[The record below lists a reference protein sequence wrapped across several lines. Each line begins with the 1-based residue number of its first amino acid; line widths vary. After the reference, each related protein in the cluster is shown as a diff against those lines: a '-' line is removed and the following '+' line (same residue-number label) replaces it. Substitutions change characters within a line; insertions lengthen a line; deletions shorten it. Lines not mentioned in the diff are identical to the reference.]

1 MIIDSKTI
9 SLIISIIMILFIIL
23 ISVWLIKKENNVML
37 FQIKKFLSN
46 KLSILNEDLRIQ
58 KSKNGLYYLIMTE
71 IRN

>member
-46 KLSILNEDLRIQ
+46 KLSILNEDFRIQ

>member
-58 KSKNGLYYLIMTE
+58 KSKNDLYYLIMTE

>member
-9 SLIISIIMILFIIL
+9 SLIICIVMILFIIL
-23 ISVWLIKKENNVML
+23 ISFWLIKKDNNVML

-46 KLSILNEDLRIQ
+46 KLSILNEDFRIQ